1 MKLHSAAAL
10 AALVLALCAPM
21 ARAQTI
27 TTPEQAFGHAVGE
40 DYRLINYR
48 QFERYLHTLAGQSDR
63 MKLLEIGRSTEG
75 RTQYVAVVS
84 SPANIAR
91 LDHYR
96 DIARRLAKAEGVDEA
111 AARALA
117 AEGKAVVWIDG
128 GLHATETV
136 PPQALIA
143 AVYEWVT
150 AQDP

>member
-128 GLHATETV
+128 GLHAST
-136 PPQALIA
+136 
-143 AVYEWVT
+143 
-150 AQDP
+150 